1 MHQVFSNISAQ
12 DMTGLTRRFYLTK
25 CSIVF
30 FTLSKITQKWF
41 GSVIFGFLSLTS
53 GQKLCNGDLNRTIK
67 VQLYRYRE
75 SAMKSDFWGEMS
87 LTSNDL
93 KSPNL
98 QPRPIGSQ
106 SKNTITAHVTW
117 KKIEQQYSFLDY
129 LQHGM
134 QINAIV
140 AIDFTGS
147 NGAPSH
153 PSSLHFVQPQFF
165 NQYENA

>member
-1 MHQVFSNISAQ
+1 
-12 DMTGLTRRFYLTK
+12 
-25 CSIVF
+25 
-30 FTLSKITQKWF
+30 
-41 GSVIFGFLSLTS
+41 
-53 GQKLCNGDLNRTIK
+53 
-67 VQLYRYRE
+67 
-75 SAMKSDFWGEMS
+75 MKSDFWGEMS

-93 KSPNL
+93 KSANL

-153 PSSLHFVQPQFF
+153 PSSLHFLQPQFF
-165 NQYENA
+165 NQYENAIQSVGTIIQVNPAFQLRSNFGQPFNINPRESILSRTLIFWELLGFFSPVCKSCECTKCL